1 MSKDS
6 SCSGIYQKS
15 YVCVA
20 DITTG
25 IRTGLDANIAVPAR
39 RSARVNIH
47 SYSAHLNDCA
57 ASLT

>member
-1 MSKDS
+1 MSKES

-15 YVCVA
+15 YIYVA
-20 DITTG
+20 GTTSGVG
-25 IRTGLDANIAVPAR
+25 IRTGLDANTAVPAR

-47 SYSAHLNDCA
+47 SYSAQMTA